1 MVIKMSLENEKLSQ
15 LLGNTDDD
23 LLDEAYRIDSAD
35 KLQKK
40 IKGEK
45 ALKGKGF
52 ALRPSMRIA
61 VAAMLVIVCV
71 ISISL
76 VPALFGRGNSSHLPE
91 NPSKPVT
98 EQSVPNDPYTPDIT
112 LPSGRLH
119 IDGLDMLNY
128 YYAIRSLADESGYVT
143 ACADG
148 TGKLIL
154 LDGFIAEDEPSAPLG
169 EDVSKPE
176 FSRPDNDH
184 VINDNVI
191 YYDIDPDQPIVISKV
206 LLFRIELTDERGFLA
221 SKLGTGV
228 IDVVISKEFVFGD
241 DLITFKNGERYFS
254 CLTNG
259 GGIDYMEFTTHKY
272 IEGFSVV
279 KNLDQ
284 ENYSFTVSIA
294 GDQVIDFQCGIF
306 KYGST
311 PDEGVRVVS
320 KTSVVNETHTYTLAE
335 LEDYFNRG
343 DLTQPDNAD
352 L

>member
-1 MVIKMSLENEKLSQ
+1 MSTENEKLSQ
-15 LLGNTDDD
+15 LLGNADDD
-23 LLDEAYRIDSAD
+23 ILDEAYRTDSAD
-35 KLQKK
+35 KLQEK

-45 ALKGKGF
+45 SRNRRLF
-52 ALRPSMRIA
+52 AVRPAIRIA

-71 ISISL
+71 VSISL
-76 VPALFGRGNSSHLPE
+76 VPALFRRDNGSHLPK

-98 EQSVPNDPYTPDIT
+98 EQSVPIDPYHPDIT

-128 YYAIRSLADESGYVT
+128 YSAIRSLADESGYVT

-148 TGKLIL
+148 TGKFIL
-154 LDGFIAEDEPSAPLG
+154 LDEFIAEDEPSAPLG

-176 FSRPDNDH
+176 FSRPDNDN
-184 VINDNVI
+184 II
-191 YYDIDPDQPIVISKV
+191 YHDIDPDQPIVISKV
-206 LLFRIELTDERGFLA
+206 LLFQIELTDESGFLA

-228 IDVVISKEFVFGD
+228 IDVVISKNFVFGD

-259 GGIDYMEFTTHKY
+259 AGIDYMEFTTHKY
-272 IEGFSVV
+272 IEKFSVV

-284 ENYSFTVSIA
+284 ENYRFTVSIA
-294 GDQVIDFQCGIF
+294 DDQVTGFECSIF

-320 KTSVVNETHTYTLAE
+320 KTSVVNDTHTYTLAE
-335 LEDYFNRG
+335 LENYFS
-343 DLTQPDNAD
+343 QDNKAEI
-352 L
+352 